1 MEKTNKYYSVIE
13 NLVKQNRKY
22 SGLEAILDDII
33 DDVYS
38 HSEVIINSI
47 SNDSV
52 IQSYLEK
59 VVATS
64 IITVPKKMG
73 FHSEVKHRTITAT
86 QVLDNIAH
94 KQEEKVNNALVDKMI
109 NTISVEKEPTINL
122 ETTEPVETVQE
133 PQVALE
139 ELPVENLQLE
149 EPVVEEVK
157 EPEIVDSAETLE
169 LNLEEPQIEQAL
181 EEENHF
187 EELLA
192 PTEELVEEHETVF
205 EEPSLVENTLEMED
219 LDLSSDLSTQE
230 IVEDNNLENDTEE
243 TISLEMSE
251 PDIQPEEMPEITMA
265 AEEAIEEAPLELSET
280 VEAVDTIDAIET
292 PEIEDLSLDNAPESL
307 NADYDTEL
315 EPVAELETDD
325 NLEEITLDDNSAEV
339 SDLLPTQDD
348 IEPLSEDLSLESD
361 DMLSLDLQADEGLS
375 LEPAEESENSNPLD
389 VINEDGLEQ
398 IADVIT
404 TTLQAPS
411 ESSLI
416 SADDFKPTDYSIFS
430 FSTDKYKDDI
440 DAEEIV
446 NEIKD
451 VAAKRPELNII
462 NVYNLKFKDKL
473 TIPQVASKLDM
484 SEDNV
489 IEALNE
495 LISIAQ

>member
-1 MEKTNKYYSVIE
+1 MEKTNKYYGVIE

-133 PQVALE
+133 PQVAFE

-149 EPVVEEVK
+149 EPVAEEIK
-157 EPEIVDSAETLE
+157 EPENSDNAETLE

-181 EEENHF
+181 EKENHF

-205 EEPSLVENTLEMED
+205 EEPSYVENTLEMED

-251 PDIQPEEMPEITMA
+251 PDIQPEEMPEISMT
-265 AEEAIEEAPLELSET
+265 AEETLEEAPIELSET
-280 VEAVDTIDAIET
+280 VDTIET
-292 PEIEDLSLDNAPESL
+292 PEIEDLSLDNAPETL
-307 NADYDTEL
+307 NADFDTDL
-315 EPVAELETDD
+315 EPVAELKTDD
-325 NLEEITLDDNSAEV
+325 SLEEITLDDNLNEV
-339 SDLLPTQDD
+339 SDLLPTQGD

-451 VAAKRPELNII
+451 VASKRPELNII
-462 NVYNLKFKDKL
+462 DVYNLKFKDKL

>member
-169 LNLEEPQIEQAL
+169 LNLEEPQIEPAL
-181 EEENHF
+181 EENHF

-280 VEAVDTIDAIET
+280 VDTIET
-292 PEIEDLSLDNAPESL
+292 PEIEDLSLDNAPETL
-307 NADYDTEL
+307 NADFDTEL
-315 EPVAELETDD
+315 EPVAELKTED

-339 SDLLPTQDD
+339 SDLLPTHDD

-389 VINEDGLEQ
+389 VINEDGLDQ

-416 SADDFKPTDYSIFS
+416 SADDFKPTDYSVFS

>member
-1 MEKTNKYYSVIE
+1 MEKTNKYYGVIE

-86 QVLDNIAH
+86 QVLENIAN

-133 PQVALE
+133 PQVAFE

-149 EPVVEEVK
+149 EPVAEEIK
-157 EPEIVDSAETLE
+157 EPENFDNAETLE
-169 LNLEEPQIEQAL
+169 LNLEEPQIEPAL
-181 EEENHF
+181 EENHF

-205 EEPSLVENTLEMED
+205 EEPSHVENTLEMED

-230 IVEDNNLENDTEE
+230 VVEDNNLENDTEE

-251 PDIQPEEMPEITMA
+251 PDIQPEEMPQITMA
-265 AEEAIEEAPLELSET
+265 AEGAIEEAPLELSET
-280 VEAVDTIDAIET
+280 VETVDTVDAVEM
-292 PEIEDLSLDNAPESL
+292 PEIEDLSLDNTSETL
-307 NADYDTEL
+307 NADFDAEL
-315 EPVAELETDD
+315 EPVTELETDD

-416 SADDFKPTDYSIFS
+416 STEDFKPTDYSVFS

>member
-1 MEKTNKYYSVIE
+1 MEKTNKYYGVIE

-73 FHSEVKHRTITAT
+73 FHAEVKHRTITAT
-86 QVLDNIAH
+86 QVLDDIVH

-133 PQVALE
+133 PQVAFE

-149 EPVVEEVK
+149 EPVEEEIK
-157 EPEIVDSAETLE
+157 EPENSDNAETLE

-181 EEENHF
+181 EEENRF

-205 EEPSLVENTLEMED
+205 EEPNHVENTLEMED
-219 LDLSSDLSTQE
+219 LDLSSALSTQE

-251 PDIQPEEMPEITMA
+251 PDIQPEEMPEITMT
-265 AEEAIEEAPLELSET
+265 AEGTIEEAPLELSET
-280 VEAVDTIDAIET
+280 VETVDTVDAVET
-292 PEIEDLSLDNAPESL
+292 PEIEDLSLDNTSETL
-307 NADYDTEL
+307 NADFDAEL
-315 EPVAELETDD
+315 EPVAELKTDD
-325 NLEEITLDDNSAEV
+325 SLEEITLDDNFDEV
-339 SDLLPTQDD
+339 SGLLPAQGD
-348 IEPLSEDLSLESD
+348 IEPLSEDLSFESD
-361 DMLSLDLQADEGLS
+361 DMLSLDLQEEG
-375 LEPAEESENSNPLD
+375 SENSNPLD

-462 NVYNLKFKDKL
+462 DVYNLKFKDKL

>member
-1 MEKTNKYYSVIE
+1 MEKTNKYYGVIE

-133 PQVALE
+133 PQVAFE

-149 EPVVEEVK
+149 EPENS
-157 EPEIVDSAETLE
+157 DNAETLE

-181 EEENHF
+181 EEENRF

-192 PTEELVEEHETVF
+192 PTEELVEEKETVL

-219 LDLSSDLSTQE
+219 LGSDLSTQE
-230 IVEDNNLENDTEE
+230 IVEDNNLENDVEE

-265 AEEAIEEAPLELSET
+265 AEETLEEAPLELSET
-280 VEAVDTIDAIET
+280 VETVDTINTVQT
-292 PEIEDLSLDNAPESL
+292 PEIEDLSLDNAPETL
-307 NADYDTEL
+307 NADFDAEL
-315 EPVAELETDD
+315 EPVAELETED

-389 VINEDGLEQ
+389 VINEDSLDQ

-451 VAAKRPELNII
+451 VASKRPELNII
-462 NVYNLKFKDKL
+462 DVYNLKFKDKL

>member
-1 MEKTNKYYSVIE
+1 MEKTNKYYGVIE

-133 PQVALE
+133 PQVAFE

-149 EPVVEEVK
+149 EPVAEEK
-157 EPEIVDSAETLE
+157 EPENSDNAETLE
-169 LNLEEPQIEQAL
+169 LNLEEPQIEPAL
-181 EEENHF
+181 EENHF

-192 PTEELVEEHETVF
+192 PTEELVEEKETVL

-219 LDLSSDLSTQE
+219 LGSDLSAQE

-265 AEEAIEEAPLELSET
+265 AEETLEEAPLEVSET

-292 PEIEDLSLDNAPESL
+292 PEIEDLSLDNAPETL
-307 NADYDTEL
+307 NADFDAEL

-325 NLEEITLDDNSAEV
+325 NLEEITLDDNLDEV

-361 DMLSLDLQADEGLS
+361 DMLSLDLQE
-375 LEPAEESENSNPLD
+375 EESENSNPLD

-416 SADDFKPTDYSIFS
+416 STEDFKPTDYSIFS

>member
-1 MEKTNKYYSVIE
+1 MEKTNKYYGVIE

-133 PQVALE
+133 PQVAFE

-149 EPVVEEVK
+149 EPVAEEIK
-157 EPEIVDSAETLE
+157 EPENSDNAETLE
-169 LNLEEPQIEQAL
+169 LNLEEPKIEQAL

-205 EEPSLVENTLEMED
+205 EEPSHVENTLEMED
-219 LDLSSDLSTQE
+219 LGSDLSAQE
-230 IVEDNNLENDTEE
+230 IVEENNLENDTEE
-243 TISLEMSE
+243 TISLEISE
-251 PDIQPEEMPEITMA
+251 PDIQPQEMPEITMA
-265 AEEAIEEAPLELSET
+265 AEETLEEAPLELSET
-280 VEAVDTIDAIET
+280 VETVDTINTVET
-292 PEIEDLSLDNAPESL
+292 PEIEDLSLDNTSETL
-307 NADYDTEL
+307 NADFDAEL

-416 SADDFKPTDYSIFS
+416 STEDFKPTDYSVFS

>member
-1 MEKTNKYYSVIE
+1 MEKTNKYYGVIE

-149 EPVVEEVK
+149 EPENS
-157 EPEIVDSAETLE
+157 DNAETLE

-181 EEENHF
+181 EEENRF

-192 PTEELVEEHETVF
+192 PTEELVEEKETVL
-205 EEPSLVENTLEMED
+205 EEPSHVENTLEMED
-219 LDLSSDLSTQE
+219 LNLSSALSAQE

-265 AEEAIEEAPLELSET
+265 AEETLEEAPLELSET
-280 VEAVDTIDAIET
+280 VETVDTINTVQT
-292 PEIEDLSLDNAPESL
+292 PEIEDLSLDNAPETL
-307 NADYDTEL
+307 NADFDAEL

-416 SADDFKPTDYSIFS
+416 STEDFKPTDYSVFS

>member
-1 MEKTNKYYSVIE
+1 MEKTNKYYGVIE

-133 PQVALE
+133 PQVAFE

-149 EPVVEEVK
+149 EPVAEEIK
-157 EPEIVDSAETLE
+157 EPENSDNAETLE

-181 EEENHF
+181 EEENRF

-192 PTEELVEEHETVF
+192 PTEELVEEKETVL
-205 EEPSLVENTLEMED
+205 EEPSLVENTLKMED
-219 LDLSSDLSTQE
+219 LGSDLSAQE

-243 TISLEMSE
+243 TISLEISE
-251 PDIQPEEMPEITMA
+251 PDIQPQEMQEITMA
-265 AEEAIEEAPLELSET
+265 AEETLEEAPLELSET
-280 VEAVDTIDAIET
+280 VETVDTINTVET
-292 PEIEDLSLDNAPESL
+292 PEIEDLSLDNAPETL
-307 NADYDTEL
+307 NADYDTDL
-315 EPVAELETDD
+315 EPVVELETDD

-361 DMLSLDLQADEGLS
+361 DMLSLDLQE
-375 LEPAEESENSNPLD
+375 EESENSNPLD
-389 VINEDGLEQ
+389 VINEDSLDQ

-451 VAAKRPELNII
+451 VAAKRPELHII
-462 NVYNLKFKDKL
+462 KVYNLKFKDKL

>member
-1 MEKTNKYYSVIE
+1 MEKTNKYYGVIE

-73 FHSEVKHRTITAT
+73 FHAEVKHRTITAT
-86 QVLDNIAH
+86 QVLDDIVH

-133 PQVALE
+133 PQVAFE

-149 EPVVEEVK
+149 EPVEEEIK
-157 EPEIVDSAETLE
+157 EPENSDNAETLE
-169 LNLEEPQIEQAL
+169 LNLEEPKIEQAL

-205 EEPSLVENTLEMED
+205 EEPNHVENTLEMED
-219 LDLSSDLSTQE
+219 LDLSSALSTQE

-251 PDIQPEEMPEITMA
+251 PDIQPEEMPEITMT
-265 AEEAIEEAPLELSET
+265 AEGTIEEAPLELSET
-280 VEAVDTIDAIET
+280 VETVDTVDAVET
-292 PEIEDLSLDNAPESL
+292 PEIEDLSLDNTSETL
-307 NADYDTEL
+307 NADFDAEL
-315 EPVAELETDD
+315 EPVAELKTDD
-325 NLEEITLDDNSAEV
+325 SLEEITLDDNFDEV
-339 SDLLPTQDD
+339 SGLLPAQGD
-348 IEPLSEDLSLESD
+348 IEPLSEDLSFESD
-361 DMLSLDLQADEGLS
+361 DMLSLDLQEEG
-375 LEPAEESENSNPLD
+375 SENSNPLD